1 LGGPGILKTSQRF
14 EIKRLADYIESRR
27 TMIGWDEE
35 EELVLLLDTVDSLG
49 AGDVVIMDR

>member
-1 LGGPGILKTSQRF
+1 
-14 EIKRLADYIESRR
+14 
-27 TMIGWDEE
+27 MIGWDEE